1 MTDDPINIMTDFFWL
16 LTVLVVSK
24 YNYLI
29 YKRK

>member
-1 MTDDPINIMTDFFWL
+1 MTDDPINIMTGFFWL